1 MVYYKK
7 DTFFTGIMMNFC
19 VEILDSVKQLNCQLQ
34 ENSNRLKAE
43 AEEAQ
48 KMSNLISTLLSY
60 IEKGWPIHFVNLVD
74 KEAKM
79 LQKLRNDGI
88 AQIQRLDEAYRQAK
102 EESDRLMRRYPT
114 VFDEACKSA
123 RISLDTNSH
132 HPQYS
137 IKNGFF
143 RVEIN
148 ESTRVAKL
156 SDLGGKLAELPA
168 DVDAVTEKIRNEY
181 IRVFDRRFNGPK
193 FLKKIRA
200 QYKKIIKREHLN
212 EGDSVPIKEIAK
224 SLKRED
230 KDFRMDEFVVD
241 LSKLAEK
248 GPYEVDGKVLDLQQT
263 KDTKQGVFIIGADS
277 RGYIGYIVFKEK

>member
-1 MVYYKK
+1 
-7 DTFFTGIMMNFC
+7 
-19 VEILDSVKQLNCQLQ
+19 
-34 ENSNRLKAE
+34 
-43 AEEAQ
+43 
-48 KMSNLISTLLSY
+48 
-60 IEKGWPIHFVNLVD
+60 
-74 KEAKM
+74 
-79 LQKLRNDGI
+79 
-88 AQIQRLDEAYRQAK
+88 
-102 EESDRLMRRYPT
+102 MRRYPT
-114 VFDEACKSA
+114 EFDEACKSA
-123 RISLDTNSH
+123 RIPLDINSH

-181 IRVFDRRFNGPK
+181 IRVFDRRFNGLK

-212 EGDSVPIKEIAK
+212 EWDSVLIKEIAK
-224 SLKRED
+224 SLKRKD
-230 KDFRMDEFVVD
+230 KDFRMDEFLVD

-248 GPYEVDGKVLDLQQT
+248 GPHEVDGKVLDLQQT
-263 KDTKQGVFIIGADS
+263 KDTKQGVFLIGADS